1 MASISST
8 TNGILLDY
16 AATSH
21 IFSKCHLFS
30 FYQPLTN
37 DKYVIIDRHNCVL
50 VAGIGSVTLNVIFPN
65 DTSKLTL
72 TNTFHIPN
80 LSADLISLG
89 VLHCKDTLIQSWKR
103 GLMISKDG
111 EDLFTAVL
119 ERSTGTLYQ
128 VQCVDASN
136 GSTFV
141 AEAAPSI
148 RL

>member
-1 MASISST
+1 M
-8 TNGILLDY
+8 
-16 AATSH
+16 
-21 IFSKCHLFS
+21 
-30 FYQPLTN
+30 
-37 DKYVIIDRHNCVL
+37 
-50 VAGIGSVTLNVIFPN
+50 AGIGSVTLNVIFPN

-128 VQCVDASN
+128 VQYVDASN